1 MDSPALP
8 PRQNPEAEYQR
19 RLEELRK
26 EEARHKIRDD
36 RLAYTILGLILAA
49 FALAIWLIFSKTH
62 SLYWLLVPAV
72 LFALCAVI
80 HSRVIRALRDCRR
93 AIVFYERGMARLA
106 NRWMGAGQTGERF
119 LDPKHPYARDL
130 DLFGVGSLFELLCTA
145 RTRAGGQT
153 LASWLLTPASPD
165 EVALRQAAVGEMR
178 DRLRFREDLSVLS
191 EGIDG
196 AGHPDALTAWAEAD
210 SFPAPA
216 YLRVLL
222 PILAAI
228 WLCSFVAWVGWDL
241 WYVTVAASVLNAF
254 IASRLNR
261 SIDASVSA
269 TENAVRD
276 VQLISNV
283 LARMESE
290 PFSSAKLIALQ
301 LPLRGKTGAAASRC
315 VGHLARL
322 ADSLR
327 SRRSY
332 LVALVDRFI
341 FWTAQ
346 FAMAIEAWRKRYGGE
361 VRGWLDAL
369 GEMEA
374 LSDLAGHSYEHPS
387 DVFPEFASESPC
399 FEAEGLAH
407 PLMPESAAVR
417 NDLALGGGLRVVI
430 ISGPNMAGK
439 STFVR
444 AVGVNAILAQCGATV
459 RANKLR
465 ISPLAVAASVC
476 VLDSLQGGVSRF
488 YAEITRL
495 KLITDMAEKP
505 TPVLF
510 LLDEL
515 LSGTNS
521 HDRRIGAEAVVRG
534 LFQRN
539 AVGLVTTHDLSLAE
553 IANLLGDR
561 AANVHF
567 EDHVDGGKLRFDYRL
582 APGVVQ
588 TSNALELMRSIGLD
602 V

>member
-1 MDSPALP
+1 MASSAPAP
-8 PRQNPEAEYQR
+8 QQNPEAEYRR
-19 RLEELRK
+19 RLDQLRD
-26 EEARHKIRDD
+26 EEAQHRIRDD
-36 RLAYTILGLILAA
+36 RLAHTILGLILAA
-49 FALAIWLIFSKTH
+49 LALAIWLIFSKKH
-62 SLYWLLVPAV
+62 SLYWVLVPAA

-93 AIVFYERGMARLA
+93 AIAFYERGMARLA
-106 NRWMGAGQTGERF
+106 NRWMGGGQTGERF

-145 RTRAGGQT
+145 RTRAGEQT
-153 LASWLLTPASPD
+153 LASWLLAPASRD

-178 DRLRFREDLSVLS
+178 DRLRFREDLSVLT

-196 AGHPDALTAWAEAD
+196 AGHPDAFTAWAEAD

-228 WLCSFVAWVGWDL
+228 WLCSFVAWVGWDV
-241 WYVTVAASVLNAF
+241 WYVTVAVSVLNAF
-254 IASRLNR
+254 IASKFNR
-261 SIDASVSA
+261 SLAASVSA

-276 VQLISNV
+276 IQLISNV

-290 PFSSAKLIALQ
+290 SFSSAKLVALQ
-301 LPLRGKTGAAASRC
+301 LPLRRKTGPAASRC

-332 LVALVDRFI
+332 LVALLDRFI

-346 FAMAIEAWRKRYGGE
+346 FAIAIEAWRKRYGGE

-374 LSDLAGHSYEHPS
+374 LSDLAGYSYEHPR
-387 DVFPEFASESPC
+387 DVFPEFSSESPC

-407 PLMPESAAVR
+407 PLMSESTSVR
-417 NDLALGGGLRVVI
+417 NDLALGRGLGVVI

-444 AVGVNAILAQCGATV
+444 AVGVNAVLAQCGATV

-495 KLITDMAEKP
+495 KLIMGMAEKP

-567 EDHVDGGKLRFDYRL
+567 EDHLDGGKLRFDYRL